1 MPLSFNILTYF
12 NVSNVFLAKRGR
24 LFAITMCAAALLG
37 TAACSQ
43 SDSTAT
49 SEAADS
55 AQPTETQ
62 SEYQSTSDV
71 QLDYPSDW
79 TIEVSGAEK
88 TSLTLDD
95 LDGLTEGAFSQARDV
110 GTLDS
115 DIVEY
120 RGYMIGDVLNYL
132 GVTDYSSVTIT
143 GQDGNSRTLEKEAI
157 DELQAYYLAL
167 EMDNTLLDSEMGPVM
182 LVEPGVN
189 AADSIKNIQKI
200 EINA

>member
-1 MPLSFNILTYF
+1 M
-12 NVSNVFLAKRGR
+12 KKR

-157 DELQAYYLAL
+157 NELQAYYLAL

>member
-1 MPLSFNILTYF
+1 
-12 NVSNVFLAKRGR
+12 
-24 LFAITMCAAALLG
+24 
-37 TAACSQ
+37 
-43 SDSTAT
+43 
-49 SEAADS
+49 
-55 AQPTETQ
+55 
-62 SEYQSTSDV
+62 
-71 QLDYPSDW
+71 
-79 TIEVSGAEK
+79 
-88 TSLTLDD
+88 
-95 LDGLTEGAFSQARDV
+95 
-110 GTLDS
+110 
-115 DIVEY
+115 
-120 RGYMIGDVLNYL
+120 MIGDVLNYL

>member
-1 MPLSFNILTYF
+1 M
-12 NVSNVFLAKRGR
+12 KKKR
-24 LFAITMCAAALLG
+24 LFAITMCAAALIS
-37 TAACSQ
+37 ASACSQ
-43 SDSTAT
+43 SDSSATAQ
-49 SEAADS
+49 AAS

-62 SEYQSTSDV
+62 KTYQSTSDV
-71 QLDYPSDW
+71 KLDYPSDW
-79 TIEVSGAEK
+79 TIEAVGAEK

-95 LDGLTEGAFSQARDV
+95 LSGLTEGAFSQARDV
-110 GTLDS
+110 GVLDS

-120 RGYMIGDVLNYL
+120 RGYMISDVLDCL
-132 GVTDYSSVTIT
+132 GVKDYSSVTIT
-143 GQDGNSRTLEKEAI
+143 GKDGKSRTLDKTAI

-167 EMDNTLLDSEMGPVM
+167 EMDNTLLDKDMGPVM

>member
-1 MPLSFNILTYF
+1 M
-12 NVSNVFLAKRGR
+12 KKR

-49 SEAADS
+49 SGTSDS
-55 AQPTETQ
+55 AHPTETQ
-62 SEYQSTSDV
+62 SEYQPTSDV

-79 TIEVSGAEK
+79 TIEVVGAEK